1 LPLHKCISGEE
12 NWDLKK
18 SLVTFAVAGT
28 FIVSSIFGGIAEAAS
43 ISGLQKQQQEIQKK
57 NSELSSDI
65 NNADQQINSL
75 NSKQADVKEEM
86 TRLDLSIGDTH
97 KKIREKTAE
106 LEETKAEITRLQE
119 EIKVT
124 KERIDKRNEL
134 LKDRARNYQETGGMV
149 SYLDVLMGSK
159 NFSDFIDRASAV
171 ATIMQ
176 ADQDI
181 LVQHEAD
188 KKSLEENQAKLEVE
202 LASVQTMLADLEK
215 MNQQLNAQ
223 RAEKDKL
230 LASLEEQEDE
240 IHEHKM
246 ELQEEAQILAG
257 QSAAIQ
263 KAIELEQQRQA
274 AAAAEAKAAA
284 DAAAAAA
291 AANNNNSGSGSGSGG
306 GDSTPSQPSPPVSS
320 GAFTMPANGT
330 FTSGFEPRWGSFH
343 YGIDIANRAANVPI
357 WAAADG
363 VVIQSYYSSSYG
375 NVVFIAHSVNGQTYT
390 TVSAHMEARMVS
402 SGAVVKKGQQI
413 GIMGNTGDS
422 TGKHLHF
429 ELHRGQWNGS
439 KSNAINPVGIVPMP

>member
-1 LPLHKCISGEE
+1 MSGEE
-12 NWDLKK
+12 NWDLNK
-18 SLVTFAVAGT
+18 SLLTFAVAGT
-28 FIVSSIFGGIAEAAS
+28 FIVSSILGGITEAAS
-43 ISGLQKQQQEIQKK
+43 ISSLQKQQQDIQQK

-75 NSKQADVKEEM
+75 NAQQADVKEEM
-86 TRLDLSIGDTH
+86 TRIDLSIGETH
-97 KKIREKTAE
+97 RKIREKTAK

-188 KKSLEENQAKLEVE
+188 KRSLEENQAKLEVE

-223 RAEKDKL
+223 RAEKDRL
-230 LASLEEQEDE
+230 LATLEEQEDE

-284 DAAAAAA
+284 EAAAAA
-291 AANNNNSGSGSGSGG
+291 AANNNNSESGSGG
-306 GDSTPSQPSPPVSS
+306 EESTPTPPSPPVSS

-330 FTSGFEPRWGSFH
+330 FTSGFAPRWGSFH

-390 TVSAHMEARMVS
+390 TVSAHMEARLVS

-429 ELHRGQWNGS
+429 ELHRGGWNNS

>member
-1 LPLHKCISGEE
+1 M
-12 NWDLKK
+12 KK
-18 SLVTFAVAGT
+18 IIVNIAIAGT
-28 FIVSSIFGGIAEAAS
+28 VGLSSIFGGIVVSAES
-43 ISGLQKQQQEIQKK
+43 ISSLKSKQNEIQKEK
-57 NSELSSDI
+57 SGVSNDI
-65 NNADQQINSL
+65 NDADKKIDSL
-75 NSKQADVKEEM
+75 NAQQADVKENM
-86 TRLDLSIGDTH
+86 KRLDLAIGDTH
-97 KKIREKTAE
+97 KQIKEKTE
-106 LEETKAEITRLQE
+106 KLEATKKEIARLQE

-124 KERIDKRNEL
+124 KERINKRNEL

-159 NFSDFIDRASAV
+159 DFSDFIGRASAV

-181 LVQHEAD
+181 LKQHEAD
-188 KKSLEENQAKLEVE
+188 KKSLEENQAKVE
-202 LASVQTMLADLEK
+202 KDLATVQTILADLEK

-230 LASLEEQEDE
+230 LASLEEQEEE

-246 ELQEEAQILAG
+246 ELQEEARLLAA
-257 QSAAIQ
+257 QSAALQ
-263 KAIELEQQRQA
+263 KAIELEQKRQ
-274 AAAAEAKAAA
+274 AEAKAAA
-284 DAAAAAA
+284 EAAAAAA
-291 AANNNNSGSGSGSGG
+291 AAGTGGSNAGSGNEGGGSGG
-306 GDSTPSQPSPPVSS
+306 GGTTTAPATS
-320 GAFTMPANGT
+320 GAFTLPANGT
-330 FTSGFEPRWGSFH
+330 FTSSFGMRWGKMH
-343 YGIDIANRAANVPI
+343 YGVDIANRAAGVPI

-390 TVSAHMEARMVS
+390 TVSAHMETRYVS

-422 TGKHLHF
+422 QGKHLHF